1 MEEEEL
7 HLYPQPWTFPVE
19 IISHIMAMV
28 ARHGKLQDLR
38 NCMLVCSAWKEA
50 TAYGYVWQI
59 LFRTKWRW
67 FYPTMCK
74 QVKQKQPPS
83 TSNEP
88 KRRPNKK
95 YKQKSAPPPRWHVSD
110 NILWRK
116 ACQERMLKLRGQK
129 EQIRLL
135 HDRTFIY
142 KDIYSFK
149 VVFFFLSHLNSSQLD
164 IRIRR
169 AYCLRNHEVW
179 LGHQF
184 SCDMQQSSLCTSTSS
199 GR

>member
-67 FYPTMCK
+67 F
-74 QVKQKQPPS
+74 
-83 TSNEP
+83 
-88 KRRPNKK
+88 
-95 YKQKSAPPPRWHVSD
+95 
-110 NILWRK
+110 
-116 ACQERMLKLRGQK
+116 
-129 EQIRLL
+129 
-135 HDRTFIY
+135 
-142 KDIYSFK
+142 
-149 VVFFFLSHLNSSQLD
+149 LSHHVQTRQAETVALSCSWNS
-164 IRIRR
+164 
-169 AYCLRNHEVW
+169 
-179 LGHQF
+179 QF
-184 SCDMQQSSLCTSTSS
+184 SSFW
-199 GR
+199 